1 MKKSSLHV
9 VPEAVSGA
17 AYRRGR
23 LGFAFGRTFFLALI
37 VNLVWV
43 GPAILHPKLFWGLVI
58 CDVSLVLLWLFD
70 LLRLPA
76 PSQVVLVRD
85 WPHALLQ
92 ASRGEVSLMV
102 RNESKLN
109 LSVDIVEDLAPELV
123 AQPVTASIPVAAG
136 SESTT
141 TLPVFPLR
149 RGDASVASTSI
160 RYRSAWQL
168 AERWAKA
175 DLPQTVRVFPRS
187 SNATQQSLYLMQSRR
202 LEVEKRFLKRKGIGR
217 EFECLREYREGDAFR
232 DISWTATARRGK
244 LVVKEHQIERSQPI
258 WLVVDCGRLM
268 RIRVDGL
275 SNLDHATSA
284 ALDVAQVALF
294 GGDRV
299 GCMTYGLELQS
310 MLVPG
315 KGQAHLRLLMDRL
328 ALAREE
334 SAEANHLQAASRLL
348 GAQSRRSLV
357 IWLTDLADSAMTPDV
372 IEGASR
378 LLGRHLVIF
387 AILQNTELVR
397 LAQAD
402 PHDIE
407 SVYRWTAAQEVQQ
420 RREAL
425 LARLRSQGA
434 HTLEV
439 PPGGLSAAV
448 VERYLHIKEKNLL

>member
-1 MKKSSLHV
+1 MKRSSLHV
-9 VPEAVSGA
+9 VPESVQAA

-23 LGFAFGRTFFLALI
+23 LGFAFGRTFFFALI
-37 VNLVWV
+37 VNLLWI
-43 GPAILHPKLFWGLVI
+43 GPAILNRRLFWGMVI
-58 CDVSLVLLWLFD
+58 CDAGLLLLWLVD
-70 LLRLPA
+70 LMRLPA
-76 PSQVVLVRD
+76 PSQLVFVRS

-92 ASRGEVSLMV
+92 AGPGEMSVTV
-102 RNESKLN
+102 QNQSKIN
-109 LSVDIVEDLAPELV
+109 VSVDLIEDLAPELV
-123 AQPVTASIPVAAG
+123 AQPVATSLPVAARSEG
-136 SESTT
+136 SA
-141 TLPVFPLR
+141 TLAVVPVR
-149 RGDASVASTSI
+149 RGDASVTSTSI
-160 RYRSAWQL
+160 RYRSSWQI

-175 DLPQTVRVFPRS
+175 DLAQTVRVFPRY
-187 SNATQQSLYLMQSRR
+187 SNATEQSLYLLRSRR

-258 WLVVDCGRLM
+258 WLVIDCGRLM

-284 ALDVAQVALF
+284 ALDLAQVALF
-294 GGDRV
+294 GGDRI
-299 GCMTYGLELQS
+299 GSLIYGLEPQS
-310 MLVPG
+310 MLMPG
-315 KGQAHLRLLMDRL
+315 KGQAHMRLLMDRL

-334 SAEANHLQAASRLL
+334 AAEANHLQAASRLL

-357 IWLTDLADSAMTPDV
+357 IWLTDLADTAMTPDV

-387 AILQNTELVR
+387 AVIQNSDLTRVSQSEPEDL
-397 LAQAD
+397 
-402 PHDIE
+402 E
-407 SVYRWTAAQEVQQ
+407 GVYRWTAAQEVQQ
-420 RREAL
+420 RRDAL

-439 PPGGLSAAV
+439 SAGGLSAAV